1 MFPDPKTAR
10 ILALEHQALV
20 PLFEKMKGL
29 AVLSRAGRLGA
40 LADCQQHLEQFR
52 AAYAERSEPS
62 PHTERMLELLNDKLT
77 ELAEAISEP
86 QEPGRCSVCASSL
99 QKTGIGTFC
108 ETCLDKML
116 PFYEWLESEHRSF
129 SRTGQSL

>member
-20 PLFEKMKGL
+20 PLFEKMKCL
-29 AVLSRAGRLGA
+29 AVLSRAGRLEA
-40 LADCQQHLEQFR
+40 LADCQQRMEQFR
-52 AAYAERSEPS
+52 AAYAERSHPS
-62 PHTERMLELLNDKLT
+62 AHTERMLELLNDKLT
-77 ELAEAISEP
+77 EIAEAATEP
-86 QEPGRCSVCASSL
+86 QEDGRCGVCASRL
-99 QKTGIGTFC
+99 LTTGIGTFC